1 MQRKSDYKQWSKDS
15 FIEQDWGIED
25 IDQSYPPTLDE
36 REVHENR
43 DI

>member
-15 FIEQDWGIED
+15 FIEQDSGIED
-25 IDQSYPPTLDE
+25 IDQSYPPAWDK